1 MEQLSVAVLSR
12 SHKEHER
19 RLPIHPRHLERIDAD
34 LRGSI
39 FLERGYGERF
49 GVPDERLAP
58 YVAGLLPRRQLI
70 ADCDVILLPKPLP
83 RDLAE
88 MREGQILWGWPHCVQ
103 GAEITQ
109 LAVDRRLTLIAFE
122 AMNHW
127 SRDGEFKLHVFH
139 KNNELAG
146 YCSVLHALEIIG
158 TTGDYGRHLRAAVI
172 GFGATGRGAVTALNA
187 HGVHDV
193 DVLTHRGAT
202 AVASPIHSTRIVHF
216 EPDSGD
222 PGQSTVLTDGGPV
235 PMPAYLAGHD
245 IVVNCV
251 LQNTDRPLT
260 FLTGDDL
267 AAFAPGGLIV
277 DVSCD
282 EGMGFSWARPTS
294 FAQPMLTVGDNVS
307 YYAVDHSPSYLW
319 NSATWEI
326 SEALL
331 PYLRPVLGGP
341 RAWKADET
349 LLRAIE
355 IQDGIIQ
362 NPQILSYQRRSPE
375 YPYPA
380 SGRPVDGDGPRA
392 A

>member
-1 MEQLSVAVLSR
+1 VDQLSLAVMSR
-12 SHKEHER
+12 SNKRDER
-19 RLPIHPRHLERIDAD
+19 RLPIHPQHIARIDAD
-34 LRGSI
+34 LRASV

-58 YVAGLLPRRQLI
+58 LVAGLLPRERLI

-83 RDLAE
+83 QDLAAL
-88 MREGQILWGWPHCVQ
+88 RDGQILWGWPHCVQ
-103 GAEITQ
+103 NEEITQ
-109 LAVDRRLTLIAFE
+109 LAIDRSLTVIAFE

-127 SRDGEFKLHVFH
+127 SHDGEFSLHVFH

-146 YCSVLHALEIIG
+146 YCSVLHALALTG
-158 TTGDYGRHLRAAVI
+158 TTGDYGRRLRAAVI

-193 DVLTHRGAT
+193 DVLTNRGAT
-202 AVASPIHSTRIVHF
+202 AVASPIHSTRIMHF
-216 EPDSGD
+216 EVDSTD
-222 PGQSTVLTDGGPV
+222 PSRSNARLDGGLV
-235 PMPAYLAGHD
+235 PMAAFLAGHD

-251 LQNTDRPLT
+251 LQHTDQPLML
-260 FLTGDDL
+260 LTDDDL

-294 FAQPMLTVGDNVS
+294 FTEPMFTVGDNIH

-319 NSATWEI
+319 DSATWEI

-331 PYLRPVLGGP
+331 PYLRPMLGGP
-341 RAWKADET
+341 KAWEANET
-349 LLRAIE
+349 LRRAIE
-355 IQDGIIQ
+355 ISDGVVQ
-362 NPQILSYQRRSPE
+362 NPSVLSFQHRSAQ
-375 YPYPA
+375 YPHEF
-380 SGRPVDGDGPRA
+380 A
-392 A
+392 AKT

>member
-1 MEQLSVAVLSR
+1 MDQLSLAVMAR
-12 SHKEHER
+12 SLKDHER
-19 RLPIHPRHLERIDAD
+19 RLPIHPQHIERIDAD
-34 LRGSI
+34 LRARI
-39 FLERGYGERF
+39 FLERGYGDRF

-58 YVAGLLPRRQLI
+58 HVAGLLPRQQLI
-70 ADCDVILLPKPLP
+70 ADCDVVLLPKPLP
-83 RDLAE
+83 ADLAE
-88 MREGQILWGWPHCVQ
+88 LRDGQALWGWPHCVQ
-103 GAEITQ
+103 SREVTQ
-109 LAVDRRLTLIAFE
+109 LAIDRHLTLIAFE

-127 SRDGEFKLHVFH
+127 SSDGEFRLHVFH

-146 YCSVLHALEIIG
+146 YCSVLHALELTG
-158 TTGDYGRHLRAAVI
+158 TTGDYGRQLRAAVI

-202 AVASPIHSTRIVHF
+202 AVASPIHSTRILHF
-216 EPDSGD
+216 QPGAGG
-222 PGQSTVLTDGGPV
+222 PGQSDVLMETGPV
-235 PMPAYLAGHD
+235 PMPAFLAEHD

-251 LQNTDRPLT
+251 LQHTDRPLT
-260 FLTGDDL
+260 FVTDDDL
-267 AAFAPGGLIV
+267 AAFAPGSLIV

-294 FAQPMLTVGDNVS
+294 FAAPMFTVGDNVG

-341 RAWKADET
+341 AAWEATAT
-349 LLRAIE
+349 LRRAIE
-355 IQDGIIQ
+355 IRDGVIQ
-362 NPQILSYQRRSPE
+362 NPHILSFQHRAPE
-375 YPYPA
+375 YPHRTREA
-380 SGRPVDGDGPRA
+380 GPG
-392 A
+392 